1 MARWLWDNLRSFGLS
16 LLLAILVWA
25 VAVNEQN
32 PIEER
37 VFPQLVPVRV
47 LNLGSDLMIMGN
59 PSLVTSVTIRAPKLV
74 LDTLTLGDIQVTAD
88 LKQVRAGTYAVPLA
102 ATLDL
107 PTARLTHVDPSAL
120 TLTIEE
126 RATRELPV
134 RLEQNGDVARGY
146 EAGVASLVPYT
157 TTLSGPASLVDSV
170 SEVRASISL
179 AGLKDNFNDTVSLA
193 PVDSAGKTVA
203 GVELRPQTIHVLVL
217 ITQKQGFRDVTVSP
231 VITGQ
236 VASGYRLTNITV
248 SPAIVTVSSSDPLRV
263 DKLPGFIETQPLD
276 ITGWNNDRAVRL
288 PLTLPPGISLEGDQ
302 AVFVQVSI
310 APIEYSLT
318 VTRPLELQGLADGL
332 EATASPERVDLLIS
346 GPLPILNKLQ
356 EGDVR
361 IFLDL
366 RDLDVGTYQVTPQVN
381 LLPSE
386 LRVDKVLTSPIE
398 VTIRIKPTETP
409 TPTPT
414 VTTTPTITPTPTK
427 TKKP

>member
-1 MARWLWDNLRSFGLS
+1 
-16 LLLAILVWA
+16 
-25 VAVNEQN
+25 
-32 PIEER
+32 
-37 VFPQLVPVRV
+37 
-47 LNLGSDLMIMGN
+47 
-59 PSLVTSVTIRAPKLV
+59 
-74 LDTLTLGDIQVTAD
+74 
-88 LKQVRAGTYAVPLA
+88 
-102 ATLDL
+102 
-107 PTARLTHVDPSAL
+107 VDPGSI
-120 TLTIEE
+120 TLTIEK
-126 RATRELPV
+126 RTARMLPV
-134 RLEQNGDVARGY
+134 QLEQNGDVARGY
-146 EAGVASLVPYT
+146 EAGAVTLTPYT
-157 TTLSGPASLVDSV
+157 TTVSGPASLVDNV
-170 SEVRASISL
+170 SEIRALISL
-179 AGLKDNFNDTVSLA
+179 AGLKDNFNDTVSLT
-193 PVDSAGKTVA
+193 PVDSAGKVVA
-203 GVELRPQTIHVLVL
+203 GVELRPPTIHVQVL

-248 SPAIVTVSSSDPLRV
+248 SPAVVTVSSSDPLKV

-276 ITGWNNDRAVRL
+276 ITGWNSDRAVRL

-332 EATASPERVDLLIS
+332 EATASPEKVDLLIS

-386 LRVDKVLTSPIE
+386 LRVDKILTSPVE
-398 VTIRIKPTETP
+398 VTIKIKPTETP

-414 VTTTPTITPTPTK
+414 ETVTPTITPTPTK